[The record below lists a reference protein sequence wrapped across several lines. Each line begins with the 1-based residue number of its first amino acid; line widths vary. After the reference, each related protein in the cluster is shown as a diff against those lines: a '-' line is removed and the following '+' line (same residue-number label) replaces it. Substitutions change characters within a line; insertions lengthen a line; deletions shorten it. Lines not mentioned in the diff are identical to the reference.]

1 MNTFSSLDALSIQSL
16 CSRVMDRTKLRYMY
30 NIIYG
35 GAAPLKTKNK
45 KFTLNYS
52 KPQSFHTIFNNY
64 FM

>member
-35 GAAPLKTKNK
+35 GAAPLKTKK
-45 KFTLNYS
+45 KKKITLNYS
-52 KPQSFHTIFNNY
+52 KPQSLSHNF
-64 FM
+64 

>member
-35 GAAPLKTKNK
+35 GAAPLKTKKK

-52 KPQSFHTIFNNY
+52 KPQSLSHNF
-64 FM
+64 

>member
-35 GAAPLKTKNK
+35 GAAPLKTKK
-45 KFTLNYS
+45 KKIFTLNYS
-52 KPQSFHTIFNNY
+52 KP
-64 FM
+64 

>member
-35 GAAPLKTKNK
+35 GAAPLKTKK
-45 KFTLNYS
+45 KKKKNLL
-52 KPQSFHTIFNNY
+52 
-64 FM
+64 